1 MKNRLIIFTRYP
13 VPGKTKTRLI
23 PALGAEG
30 AADLQKQMTEHTLE
44 RMRPLTEKG
53 MEVQILF
60 DGAEDGEMVQWLGGG
75 FALAPQGEG
84 DLGERMRL
92 AFSGCFETG
101 VERVVIIGTDCPS
114 LGAEDVEEA
123 VDLLEENT
131 LVLGPATDG
140 GYYLIGI
147 RSDAPGW
154 L

>member
-60 DGAEDGEMVQWLGGG
+60 DGAQTGEMVQWLGGE

-84 DLGERMRL
+84 DLGKRMRL
-92 AFSGCFETG
+92 ACLL
-101 VERVVIIGTDCPS
+101 RVF
-114 LGAEDVEEA
+114 
-123 VDLLEENT
+123 
-131 LVLGPATDG
+131 
-140 GYYLIGI
+140 
-147 RSDAPGW
+147 
-154 L
+154 